1 MERQPETGTVSGF
14 LPLRPLVLALGSW
27 LPGLLAVVGFGAI
40 TFEVVVGHPDV
51 ARFARDGRRVIG
63 EVGAVFPR
71 DLSRPA
77 APRNLQSRIFV
88 EDPEL
93 GPQTIEVSRALRPG
107 ERVPLLCLTPARR
120 CESADV
126 VHERLSLWPLTPL
139 VLSGA
144 SALAGAGLLAL
155 ARAYLL
161 RRRVTVEPGAE
172 PIE

>member
-1 MERQPETGTVSGF
+1 MGRRREDGIVSEL

-27 LPGLLAVVGFGAI
+27 LPGLLSVVGLGAI
-40 TFEVVVGHPDV
+40 TFEVAVGHPDAV
-51 ARFARDGRRVIG
+51 RFARDGRTVVGQATTVVTHDISRG
-63 EVGAVFPR
+63 E
-71 DLSRPA
+71 
-77 APRNLQSRIFV
+77 APRTMYSRIFV

-120 CESADV
+120 CESADI

-139 VLSGA
+139 VLSGGG
-144 SALAGAGLLAL
+144 ALAGAGLMAL

-161 RRRVTVEPGAE
+161 RRRVTVEPSPE